1 MTTLRLSVIVIGCII
16 GVFAIWY
23 FTSYDPIPVTKQNDG
38 TLSGDV
44 ILAGGP
50 LGIGTQKNYEVDVYA
65 TDGVTIV
72 AKTLIDDNAHYS
84 IQLPAGNYII
94 YAPDYP
100 TKHTYLVSVFSNK
113 NTIFNISYGS
123 GYK

>member
-1 MTTLRLSVIVIGCII
+1 MKTLHLSIIVIGCIVSVSM
-16 GVFAIWY
+16 GWY
-23 FTSYDPIPVTKQNDG
+23 FTSYDPMPVTKQNDG

-72 AKTLIDDNAHYS
+72 AKTLVDANAHYS

-100 TKHTYLVSVFSNK
+100 TKHTYLVSVSQGK
-113 NTIFNISYGS
+113 NTVFNIAYGS